1 MRTVLSV
8 SSEQNCRC
16 LEQPLLTTA
25 MARNSH
31 GHLNRD
37 NSG

>member
-8 SSEQNCRC
+8 SSEQNSYC
-16 LEQPLLTTA
+16 LEQLLPRTA

-31 GHLNRD
+31 CHLNRD